1 MRPLRVAA
9 AIVNTENEKYQRE
22 IAVSELVPDEPT
34 VLIVEDER
42 HLADLYADYVD
53 DEYTVVT
60 AYSGEEAVDR
70 LHDAIDVVLLDRRMP
85 VLSGNEVLAAIENHS
100 VDCRV
105 AMVTAVDPDFDIIEM
120 GFDDYLIKPVT
131 QDEIREVV
139 DRLFKISKYNEQF
152 KQLTSKK
159 LKRNVLQLEKP
170 PRALE
175 ESEKFQQLQD
185 DIAELESNV
194 ETIADDLEVEE
205 RDLRL

>member
-1 MRPLRVAA
+1 
-9 AIVNTENEKYQRE
+9 
-22 IAVSELVPDEPT
+22 VSELVPDEPT
-34 VLIVEDER
+34 MLIVEDER
-42 HLADLYADYVD
+42 HLADLYADYVG

-100 VDCRV
+100 IDCRV

-120 GFDDYLIKPVT
+120 GVDDYLIKPVT
-131 QDEIREVV
+131 QDEIQEVV
-139 DRLFKISKYNEQF
+139 DRLFKISEYNEQL

-175 ESEKFQQLQD
+175 GSEKFQQLQD

-194 ETIADDLEVEE
+194 ATIADDLEVEE